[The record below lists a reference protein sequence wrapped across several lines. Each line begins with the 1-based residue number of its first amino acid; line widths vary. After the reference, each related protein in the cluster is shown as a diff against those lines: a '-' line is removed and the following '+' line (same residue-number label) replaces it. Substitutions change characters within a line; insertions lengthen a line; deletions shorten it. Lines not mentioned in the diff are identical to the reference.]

1 MDGATMQKG
10 LESAVKI
17 ASAWVSQMRSLL
29 GAVDYNKDFIYIF
42 APPLPAINNKYYNSK
57 TND

>member
-10 LESAVKI
+10 LESAVQI
-17 ASAWVSQMRSLL
+17 ASVWVSQMRPLL
-29 GAVDYNKDFIYIF
+29 GAVDYNRDFISILG
-42 APPLPAINNKYYNSK
+42 PHLPATDNKYYNSK